1 MVPGCLRTQFPGSQL
16 PRSRAVYIRPSAI
29 PGFFKAHRPFQVF
42 SKLISHSRFSQS
54 YTITPIITRLPVR
67 TRAWRPMMLPSPS
80 QRWRQCF
87 SPQCG
92 VTSSST
98 TIPNPCRHACFML
111 SQHTSTTLHP
121 MHVFLC
127 GQSEMFHAYFS
138 WSGHRTQGY
147 RKV

>member
-1 MVPGCLRTQFPGSQL
+1 
-16 PRSRAVYIRPSAI
+16 
-29 PGFFKAHRPFQVF
+29 
-42 SKLISHSRFSQS
+42 
-54 YTITPIITRLPVR
+54 
-67 TRAWRPMMLPSPS
+67 
-80 QRWRQCF
+80 
-87 SPQCG
+87 

-138 WSGHRTQGY
+138 WSGHRTQGF
-147 RKV
+147 RKVCLTYTLVCNADDRGKDGREVQ